1 MKDINPSGSGE
12 LLPAPA
18 DRRLTAAQF
27 QTLAEVSAAVG
38 MRPISP
44 AVAGA
49 CQYQYHSHIR
59 SASFQTGRLAEV

>member
-27 QTLAEVSAAVG
+27 QTLAEVPAAVELFANIDNP
-38 MRPISP
+38 RNRRDQCF
-44 AVAGA
+44 GA
-49 CQYQYHSHIR
+49 
-59 SASFQTGRLAEV
+59 